1 MRYYLNI
8 EVILLNNIIVD
19 NINFNME
26 KEMVNKDNKKDVF
39 KKLIIDYLIKNIVG
53 NYHVN

>member
-1 MRYYLNI
+1 MRCYLNI
-8 EVILLNNIIVD
+8 EVILLNSVFDN

-26 KEMVNKDNKKDVF
+26 KEMINKDNKKDVF

-53 NYHVN
+53 NNHVN

>member
-1 MRYYLNI
+1 
-8 EVILLNNIIVD
+8 VILLNSVFDN

>member
-1 MRYYLNI
+1 M
-8 EVILLNNIIVD
+8 ILLNSVFDN

-26 KEMVNKDNKKDVF
+26 EEMFNKDNKKDVF

-53 NYHVN
+53 NYYVN